1 MAENNSKST
10 NGEPKVTRAAR
21 KAEKRRAA
29 EELRRRRTGQ
39 LENAKVAVERLEKA
53 LNAFENDAVRHKA
66 LSSHLQGFYDEIDK
80 LTKSKA
86 LVEATDLVVQQS
98 NYIVQDAKELI
109 KGDVHLDR
117 IKEFVPA
124 GTNPEYRDVLLV
136 LRTIQQSLARCET
149 QSEGRKKNLSSK
161 LRGAKTISAA
171 LQCYLDGKED
181 SVPSK
186 AEIQAV
192 IGGSVSGECLAE
204 YEDGNDYFDFEKL
217 DRHDLDSYLA
227 ENEGHK
233 DLPL

>member
-1 MAENNSKST
+1 MVENNSKSAT
-10 NGEPKVTRAAR
+10 GESKITRAAR

-29 EELRRRRTGQ
+29 EELRRRRAAQ
-39 LENAKVAVERLEKA
+39 LENAKVVVERLEKTM
-53 LNAFENDAVRHKA
+53 NAFENDAVRHKA

-98 NYIVQDAKELI
+98 NYIIQDAKELI
-109 KGDVHLDR
+109 KDDVHLDR
-117 IKEFVPA
+117 VKEFVPA

-136 LRTIQQSLARCET
+136 LRAIQQSLARCEA
-149 QSEGRKKNLSSK
+149 QSEGRKKNLSSE
-161 LRGAKTISAA
+161 LRRAKTISVA

-181 SVPSK
+181 STPSK

-192 IGGSVSGECLAE
+192 MGGSVSGDCFAE

-217 DRHDLDSYLA
+217 DRHDLDAYLA
-227 ENEGHK
+227 ENNSHK
-233 DLPL
+233 DHPQ

>member
-1 MAENNSKST
+1 MAENNSKLAT
-10 NGEPKVTRAAR
+10 GESKVTRAAR

-39 LENAKVAVERLEKA
+39 LENAKLAVERLEKA
-53 LNAFENDAVRHKA
+53 LNAFENDTVRHRA
-66 LSSHLQGFYDEIDK
+66 LSSHLQGFYEEIDK

-98 NYIVQDAKELI
+98 NYIIQDAKDLI

-117 IKEFVPA
+117 VKEFVPA

-136 LRTIQQSLARCET
+136 LRAIQQSLARCET
-149 QSEGRKKNLSSK
+149 QSEGRKKNLTSE
-161 LRGAKTISAA
+161 LRGARTISAA

-181 SVPSK
+181 SIPSK

-192 IGGSVSGECLAE
+192 VGGSVTGDCFAE

-217 DRHDLDSYLA
+217 DRHDLDAYL
-227 ENEGHK
+227 GQTTVHK
-233 DLPL
+233 DQAQ